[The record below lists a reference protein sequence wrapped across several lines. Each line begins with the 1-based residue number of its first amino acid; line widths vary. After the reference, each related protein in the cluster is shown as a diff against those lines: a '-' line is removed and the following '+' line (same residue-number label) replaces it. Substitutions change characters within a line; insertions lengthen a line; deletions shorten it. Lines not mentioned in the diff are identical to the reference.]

1 MVNIF
6 LQKDTKK
13 CHPERSEGSHEILQS
28 LRSFRMTSVNFVPS
42 CLLVKKMFL
51 AIAILSLLTSP
62 ALAQEPPARHPS
74 AQVEQD
80 RKEAE
85 AKKAELEKQAKEMSS
100 ELDDTK
106 NTLVE
111 IAARIKKNET
121 RLNELD
127 KRMESNR
134 KEQDDIQKRLKKD
147 KNSIGNLVLA
157 LERLDRTPPEAIL
170 ARPGAPLETA
180 QSAMLLQSILPDIYG
195 RAEALKKDLTRLD
208 EILNDMEKDKAEV
221 RSTAAE
227 LLQRQEEIGGLL
239 KKRKGLYAKTRTD
252 IKEQEV
258 ALREI
263 STRADNLKDLV
274 DRIEEREQEA
284 RTGSGSGESSRAGF
298 ARPTPIPKSGSAQLP
313 ISGMIRTGY
322 KQTDDIGAESQGL
335 TIEGR
340 SGALVV
346 SPMGGVVRYAGYFK
360 NYGQIIIVEHQ
371 KDYHSL
377 IAGLSRIDTVV
388 GQSVAAGEPVGTLA
402 KSSSEGGKPTLYYE
416 LRLNGE
422 PVNPARKFAGL

>member
-1 MVNIF
+1 MMKFVILIAAMTLSAPAF
-6 LQKDTKK
+6 AQDEPVIPAQHPAAQLEQEKK
-13 CHPERSEGSHEILQS
+13 E
-28 LRSFRMTSVNFVPS
+28 T
-42 CLLVKKMFL
+42 
-51 AIAILSLLTSP
+51 
-62 ALAQEPPARHPS
+62 
-74 AQVEQD
+74 
-80 RKEAE
+80 E
-85 AKKAELEKQAKEMSS
+85 AKKAELEKQAKDLSK
-100 ELDDTK
+100 ELDTTQD
-106 NTLVE
+106 TLVD
-111 IAARIKKNET
+111 IAAKIKKNET

-134 KEQDDIQKRLKKD
+134 KEQDEIQKRLKKD

-180 QSAMLLQSILPDIYG
+180 QSAMLLQSILPNIYG
-195 RAEALKKDLTRLD
+195 RAEALKKDLSRLD
-208 EILNDMEKDKAEV
+208 DILKEMEEDKAEV
-221 RSTAAE
+221 KSTAEDLAK
-227 LLQRQEEIGGLL
+227 RQEEISGLL
-239 KKRKGLYAKTRTD
+239 KKRKGLFLKTQTGV
-252 IKEQEV
+252 KEQEV

-263 STRADNLKDLV
+263 SARADNLKDLV
-274 DRIEEREQEA
+274 SRIEQREEEA
-284 RTGSGSGESSRAGF
+284 RTMDVASRQAGEPARASM
-298 ARPTPIPKSGSAQLP
+298 ARPTPIPKPGASQLP

-322 KQTDDIGAESQGL
+322 KQIDDIGAESQGL

-340 SGALVV
+340 SGSLVV

-377 IAGLSRIDTVV
+377 IAGLARIDTVV

-402 KSSSEGGKPTLYYE
+402 KSTSDGGKPTLYYE